1 MDKIPQDA
9 IIGIDVSRDWL
20 DIHWLPDNQGQRL
33 PNTDEGHERLSE
45 MALSQRA
52 LVCFEA
58 TGGQEWRLWSALD
71 AAGVATRQLPPAQIK
86 AFAASRGTRAKTDR
100 IDAELI
106 ARFMAFRPDA
116 GRTIPHEK
124 IRLLRALVSKRG
136 QLVETRKRLLA
147 QIKAHGKLGSAN
159 MFETMDTE
167 LKELLDHQIAQLEA
181 RIEQTIATDESL
193 ARTARILRSVPGIG
207 PVASTMLIAEMPELG
222 QITGEQAAALTG
234 LAPMAHDSGAMR
246 GKRAI
251 GGGRRLLRHV
261 MFQAALVASHHN
273 PVLKSFADRLRAA
286 GKPLKVVIT
295 AGARKLTTIANSRQ
309 ITTKLGSKGGLRNT
323 VARHDSHHRRLRPAV
338 RLRASRTPA

>member
-1 MDKIPQDA
+1 MDTLTQAA
-9 IIGIDVSRDWL
+9 IVGIDVSRDWL
-20 DIHWLPDNQGQRL
+20 DIHCLPGGQRQRL
-33 PNTDEGHERLSE
+33 PNTEDGHAQIVELAASHK
-45 MALSQRA
+45 A

-71 AAGVATRQLPPAQIK
+71 AAAITTRQLPPAQIK

-116 GRTIPHEK
+116 GRSLPHEK
-124 IRLLRALVSKRG
+124 IRLLRALTSKRG

-147 QIKAHGKLGSAN
+147 QIKAHGKLGSADF
-159 MFETMDTE
+159 FEAMDGE
-167 LKELLDHQIAQLEA
+167 LKNMLDRQIAGLEA
-181 RIEQTIATDESL
+181 QIKQTIANDQSL
-193 ARTARILRSVPGIG
+193 ANTADILRSVPGIG
-207 PVASTMLIAEMPELG
+207 PVASTLLIAEMPELG

-234 LAPMAHDSGAMR
+234 LAPIAHDSGAMR

-273 PVLKSFADRLRAA
+273 PVLKTFADRLRAA
-286 GKPLKVVIT
+286 GKPHKVVIT
-295 AGARKLTTIANSRQ
+295 AVARKLVTIVNALVKSGQKWRPQ
-309 ITTKLGSKGGLRNT
+309 I
-323 VARHDSHHRRLRPAV
+323 V
-338 RLRASRTPA
+338 

>member
-1 MDKIPQDA
+1 MDKLSHPA
-9 IIGIDVSRDWL
+9 IIGVDVSRAWL
-20 DIHWLPDNQGQRL
+20 DIHCLPDGNRARL
-33 PNTDEGHERLSE
+33 SNMDEGHEHVVRL
-45 MALSQRA
+45 ALTLRA

-71 AAGVATRQLPPAQIK
+71 AAGIATRQLPPAQIK

-116 GRTIPHEK
+116 GRSLPQEK
-124 IRLLRALVSKRG
+124 LRLLRALTSKRG

-147 QIKAHGKLGSAN
+147 QIKAHGKLGSAE
-159 MFETMDTE
+159 MFGAMDTE
-167 LKELLDHQIAQLEA
+167 LKGLLGRQVAEMEA
-181 RIEQTIATDESL
+181 RIEQTITSDDDL
-193 ARTARILRSVPGIG
+193 ALTADILRSIPGIG

-234 LAPMAHDSGAMR
+234 LAPIAHDSGAMR

-273 PVLKSFADRLRAA
+273 QTLKTFADRLRAA
-286 GKPLKVVIT
+286 GKPHKVIIT
-295 AGARKLTTIANSRQ
+295 AVARKLVTIANALCRSRQ
-309 ITTKLGSKGGLRNT
+309 KWCPD
-323 VARHDSHHRRLRPAV
+323 AA
-338 RLRASRTPA
+338 

>member
-1 MDKIPQDA
+1 MDIVTQQPV
-9 IIGIDVSRDWL
+9 IGIDVSRDWL
-20 DIHWLPDNQGQRL
+20 DIHCLPEGKRARL
-33 PNTDEGHERLSE
+33 ANTCEGHQKVAQL
-45 MALSQRA
+45 ALEQGA

-71 AAGVATRQLPPAQIK
+71 AEGIATRQLPPAQIK

-106 ARFMAFRPDA
+106 ARFMVFRPDA
-116 GRTIPHEK
+116 GRSLPHGK
-124 IRLLRALVSKRG
+124 LRLLRALASKRG

-147 QIKAHGKLGSAN
+147 QIKAHGKLGSADV
-159 MFETMDTE
+159 FEAMDAQ
-167 LKELLDHQIAQLEA
+167 LKNLLDHQIVELEA
-181 RIEQTIATDESL
+181 QIEGILSSDERL
-193 ARTARILRSVPGIG
+193 ARTAVILRSVPGIG

-234 LAPMAHDSGAMR
+234 LAPIAQDSGAMR

-273 PVLKSFADRLRAA
+273 PVLKVFADRLRIA
-286 GKPLKVVIT
+286 GKPHKVIIV
-295 AGARKLTTIANSRQ
+295 AVARKLVTIVNALVKSGQNWTPQ
-309 ITTKLGSKGGLRNT
+309 T
-323 VARHDSHHRRLRPAV
+323 V
-338 RLRASRTPA
+338 